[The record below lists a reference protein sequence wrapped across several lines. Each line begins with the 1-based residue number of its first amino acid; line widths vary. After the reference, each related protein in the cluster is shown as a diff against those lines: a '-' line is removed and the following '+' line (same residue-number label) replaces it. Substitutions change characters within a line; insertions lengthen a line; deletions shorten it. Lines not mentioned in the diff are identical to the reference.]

1 MRQVISLL
9 MGLKKKYVC
18 KLAAPLQTLLNIFFR
33 PRAFQLWQ
41 LSDFFSADLLGLQK
55 LPVKFPLLDQLLPAA
70 HSLQLAEQRGQT
82 TVLQAQLV
90 HLLLLAEQVEH
101 VR

>member
-1 MRQVISLL
+1 MSCAFLL
-9 MGLKKKYVC
+9 EQASG
-18 KLAAPLQTLLNIFFR
+18 
-33 PRAFQLWQ
+33 
-41 LSDFFSADLLGLQK
+41 FFSADLLGLQK
-55 LPVKFPLLDQLLPAA
+55 LTVKFPLLGKLLPAA

-90 HLLLLAEQVEH
+90 HLLLLVEQVEH